1 MIVTVNGVQSVCA
14 EDCSYSFVSTIPQI
28 TSQTKDGTGRTI
40 TVAISDPAGSNY
52 PTSQITA
59 KVDGQI
65 CATPTGTFASFTCT
79 LPANSVRA
87 GSYDVEVVVAGAGL
101 VSVQTGVAKL
111 FYDLV
116 LTSLSSATGGDNGGY
131 AIQINGAG
139 FPSDITQAA
148 ITLCSKNVLVT
159 SSSNTVTTIIVPA
172 CAASGAQTI
181 NYTFNGISKT
191 IAFTYSTLTITP
203 TVTSISPQS
212 YSPVQKGV
220 MTIIGTGF
228 GTVAND
234 ITVYLSNSTG
244 KIYKM
249 RTLSVNATTITCGI
263 PGGLAGNYKV

>member
-1 MIVTVNGVQSVCA
+1 M
-14 EDCSYSFVSTIPQI
+14 STIPQI
-28 TSQTKDGTGRTI
+28 TSQTKDATGRTI
-40 TVAISDPAGSNY
+40 TVAISNPAGTNY
-52 PTSQITA
+52 PNSQITA

-65 CATPTGTFASFTCT
+65 CTIATGTFTSFTCT

-87 GSYDVEVVVAGAGL
+87 GSYDVEVVVAGAGV

-131 AIQINGAG
+131 AVQINGAG
-139 FPSDITQAA
+139 FPSDVTQAT
-148 ITLCSKNVLVT
+148 ITLCSKNALVT
-159 SSSNTVTTIIVPA
+159 STSNTVTTIIVPA
-172 CAASGAQTI
+172 CPASGAQTI
-181 NYTFNGISKT
+181 SYTFNGISKT
-191 IAFTYSTLTITP
+191 IAFTYSTPTITP
-203 TVTSISPQS
+203 TVTSVSPQS

-228 GTVAND
+228 GTVVND
-234 ITVYLSNSTG
+234 VSVYLSNSTG

-249 RTLSVNATTITCGI
+249 RTLSVNGTTITCGI